1 MKEKSKEKAKDKE
14 RTYLIS
20 AVSTKYNIHPQTL
33 RLYER
38 EGLLIPT
45 RSKGGT
51 RYYTEPDLK
60 KLEFILNLSRE
71 MGVNLAGIEIIYNMK
86 LKMEKMQEEF
96 AKFLEELKK
105 EFFTGR
111 ENLFEQK
118 KQTAL
123 VKFAPSTVALFK
135 DEKE

>member
-1 MKEKSKEKAKDKE
+1 MTTAKDK
-14 RTYLIS
+14 TYLIS
-20 AVSTKYNIHPQTL
+20 AVASKYNIHPQTL

-38 EGLLIPT
+38 EGLLVPS
-45 RSKGGT
+45 RSKGNT
-51 RYYTEPDLK
+51 RYYTDADLK
-60 KLEFILNLSRE
+60 KLEFILNMSRD

-86 LKMEKMQEEF
+86 NRMETMQNEF

-118 KQTAL
+118 KRSAI
-123 VKFAPSTVALFK
+123 VKFSPSTVAIFKEK
-135 DEKE
+135 DEKK